1 MLNVADIIYKEYC
14 ENFSNNPD
22 YKARQT
28 KACSALN
35 KLIASLNSDQEK
47 LLDEFLNIRGN
58 VESENEFELVNFVL
72 DFVRQIFTGNKKP
85 RV

>member
-1 MLNVADIIYKEYC
+1 MLDVADIIYKEYC
-14 ENFSNNPD
+14 ENYSNNPD
-22 YKARQT
+22 YAARQ
-28 KACSALN
+28 KLASSALN
-35 KLIASLNSDQEK
+35 KLITTLNSEQEK

-72 DFVRQIFTGNKKP
+72 DFVRQIFTGNKNP